1 MKNLLLLSAVLGSWG
16 AFAQNPV
23 YQLHPDSVPAGH
35 TETAI
40 NDKTRL
46 VEGTRIL
53 NTQTQET
60 ITVTGKLLILVKDE
74 SELRQIAHDFGLLLS
89 SYTPGS
95 KLGVF
100 TASKQVDLNELQAR
114 LNRDERV
121 RKVRIETDEKRF
133 IAH

>member
-1 MKNLLLLSAVLGSWG
+1 MKNLLLLSAVLGSWS

-23 YQLHPDSVPAGH
+23 YQLHPDSVPVGH

-100 TASKQVDLNELQAR
+100 TAPKQVDLNELQAR
-114 LNRDERV
+114 LTRDERV

-133 IAH
+133 IAY

>member
-35 TETAI
+35 TETVI

-100 TASKQVDLNELQAR
+100 TASRQVDLNELQAR
-114 LNRDERV
+114 LTRDERV